1 MGDFNTSLPE
11 VEGITGASEY
21 RWESGD
27 ALERQVAIFD
37 LMSTFRCHAASTF
50 LTAHLKPR
58 TFCSYSTGCWET
70 LDYILCNRNISAQA
84 LLQNAE

>member
-1 MGDFNTSLPE
+1 MGDFNASLPE

-50 LTAHLKPR
+50 FTAHQKPPA
-58 TFCSYSTGCWET
+58 FCSYSTGSWKT
-70 LDYILCNRNISAQA
+70 LDYILCNRNLPTQA
-84 LLQNAE
+84 LPHNA